1 MQAAVLGNVQIVPMM
16 QRRTFLSGAAALCVG
31 AAVTP
36 VQAHPSYALFDLEK
50 VAIFEGTVVKFDYL
64 NPHCWLF
71 IMVVD
76 ETGVET
82 MRGFEMDGP
91 PGLMRQGVR
100 PNYFTSGE
108 RIVVKSNPLRDGRPA
123 GLFRGVLKADGE
135 GFGDVEGLVAPAPP
149 G

>member
-1 MQAAVLGNVQIVPMM
+1 MID
-16 QRRTFLSGAAALCVG
+16 RRKFLAGAAALSFG
-31 AAVTP
+31 AVITP
-36 VQAHPSYALFDLEK
+36 VAAHPSYALFDVEK

-71 IMVVD
+71 ITVVD
-76 ETGVET
+76 DAGTET

-100 PNYFTSGE
+100 PNYFTAGE
-108 RIVVKSNPLRDGRPA
+108 RVTVKSSPLRDGRPA

-149 G
+149 S